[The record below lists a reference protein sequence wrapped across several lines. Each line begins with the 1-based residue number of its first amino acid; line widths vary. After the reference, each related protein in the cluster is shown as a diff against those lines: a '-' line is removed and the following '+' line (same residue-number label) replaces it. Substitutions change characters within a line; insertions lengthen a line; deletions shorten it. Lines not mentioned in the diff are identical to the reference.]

1 MQQLSSE
8 TLDRNRF
15 FFLFSFVE
23 RRINFPS
30 IPISMESN
38 ETSYSKFIVAKRRLY
53 LVKKEK
59 EKIFNQYIENHA
71 RRKLK
76 LRRWN
81 RFSSTD
87 GINEYSLLGEGGRVF
102 LFFLASII
110 DAWRREHKEGEMV
123 EWHLQPWNLPRFILA
138 LYPPSFIRVSPKRR
152 RDILRVPNRSVDLQR
167 GNLKDSFS
175 TRPSSSVNE

>member
-1 MQQLSSE
+1 
-8 TLDRNRF
+8 
-15 FFLFSFVE
+15 
-23 RRINFPS
+23 
-30 IPISMESN
+30 MESN

-53 LVKKEK
+53 SLVKKV
-59 EKIFNQYIENHA
+59 FNQYIENHV

-110 DAWRREHKEGEMV
+110 DA
-123 EWHLQPWNLPRFILA
+123 
-138 LYPPSFIRVSPKRR
+138 
-152 RDILRVPNRSVDLQR
+152 
-167 GNLKDSFS
+167 
-175 TRPSSSVNE
+175 